1 MPIDDEFV
9 VGNGNENQNQQNE
22 NQNQPEETVT
32 KKEVNDSFEVIGNS
46 VEVFKKTV
54 INSRI
59 ERLSD
64 NEIYDTQSN
73 EPSSLSVVSTLN
85 LTKGAEINLYSNT
98 VLVQNPIVANMP
110 SCVFVIDSETPES
123 PYTEVIRIYG
133 GSNLIATGLGT
144 AKILVGYT
152 IKGTKIIDEIS
163 VTVDNKKTT
172 VEQGQGQGG
181 QQNGNENGQ
190 PQNTSSELTTGG
202 EQQQTT
208 GEGQQQTTGGEQQQT
223 TGGEQQQS
231 SGGSDAGA
239 ESGSVQTPGNELP

>member
-1 MPIDDEFV
+1 MPIDDELV
-9 VGNGNENQNQQNE
+9 VGNDNE
-22 NQNQPEETVT
+22 NQNQPEETVST
-32 KKEVNDSFEVIGNS
+32 PEVNDSFEVIGNS

-54 INSRI
+54 INSQV

-85 LTKGAEINLYSNT
+85 LTKGAEIDLYSNT

-190 PQNTSSELTTGG
+190 PQNTGSELTTG
-202 EQQQTT
+202 E
-208 GEGQQQTTGGEQQQT
+208 QQQTTGGEQQQT
-223 TGGEQQQS
+223 TGGEQQQAS
-231 SGGSDAGA
+231 SGSDAGA

>member
-1 MPIDDEFV
+1 MPIDDELV
-9 VGNGNENQNQQNE
+9 VGNENE
-22 NQNQPEETVT
+22 NQNQPEETVST
-32 KKEVNDSFEVIGNS
+32 PVKEVDDSFEVIGNS

-54 INSRI
+54 INSQV

-64 NEIYDTQSN
+64 NEIYDTSSN

-85 LTKGAEINLYSNT
+85 LTKGAEIDLYSNT

-172 VEQGQGQGG
+172 VEQGQGG

-190 PQNTSSELTTGG
+190 PQNTGSELTTG
-202 EQQQTT
+202 EQQ
-208 GEGQQQTTGGEQQQT
+208 
-223 TGGEQQQS
+223 
-231 SGGSDAGA
+231 
-239 ESGSVQTPGNELP
+239 

>member
-9 VGNGNENQNQQNE
+9 VGNENENE
-22 NQNQPEETVT
+22 NQNQPEETAT
-32 KKEVNDSFEVIGNS
+32 KKEVNDSFEVKGNS

-54 INSRI
+54 INSQV

-190 PQNTSSELTTGG
+190 PQNTGSELTTG
-202 EQQQTT
+202 E
-208 GEGQQQTTGGEQQQT
+208 QQQTTGGEQQQT
-223 TGGEQQQS
+223 TGGEQQQA

-239 ESGSVQTPGNELP
+239 ESGSAQTPGSELP

>member
-9 VGNGNENQNQQNE
+9 VGNENENE

-32 KKEVNDSFEVIGNS
+32 KKEVNDSFEVKGNS

-54 INSRI
+54 INSQV

-190 PQNTSSELTTGG
+190 PQNTGSELTTG
-202 EQQQTT
+202 E
-208 GEGQQQTTGGEQQQT
+208 QQQTTGGEQQQT
-223 TGGEQQQS
+223 TGGEQQQA

-239 ESGSVQTPGNELP
+239 ESGSAQTPGSELP

>member
-1 MPIDDEFV
+1 MPIDDELV
-9 VGNGNENQNQQNE
+9 VGNDNENQNQQ
-22 NQNQPEETVT
+22 EETVT
-32 KKEVNDSFEVIGNS
+32 PEVNDSFEVIGNS

-54 INSRI
+54 INSQV

-73 EPSSLSVVSTLN
+73 EPSSLSVVPTLN

-190 PQNTSSELTTGG
+190 PQNTSSELTTG
-202 EQQQTT
+202 E
-208 GEGQQQTTGGEQQQT
+208 QQQTTGGEQQQT
-223 TGGEQQQS
+223 
-231 SGGSDAGA
+231 SGGTDAGA
-239 ESGSVQTPGNELP
+239 ESGSVQNPGNELP

>member
-1 MPIDDEFV
+1 MPIDDELV
-9 VGNGNENQNQQNE
+9 VGNDNENQNQQ
-22 NQNQPEETVT
+22 EETVT
-32 KKEVNDSFEVIGNS
+32 PEVNDSFEVIGNS

-54 INSRI
+54 INSRV

-85 LTKGAEINLYSNT
+85 LTKGAEIDLYSNT

-152 IKGTKIIDEIS
+152 IKGTKIIDEIF

-190 PQNTSSELTTGG
+190 PQNTGSEL
-202 EQQQTT
+202 
-208 GEGQQQTTGGEQQQT
+208 TTGGEQQQT
-223 TGGEQQQS
+223 TGGEQQQA

>member
-1 MPIDDEFV
+1 MPIDDELV
-9 VGNGNENQNQQNE
+9 VGNDNE

-54 INSRI
+54 INSQVK
-59 ERLSD
+59 RLSD

-190 PQNTSSELTTGG
+190 PQNTGSELTTGG

-208 GEGQQQTTGGEQQQT
+208 GEQQQTTGGEQQQT
-223 TGGEQQQS
+223 TGGEQQQA

-239 ESGSVQTPGNELP
+239 GSGSVQTPGNELP

>member
-1 MPIDDEFV
+1 MPIDDELV
-9 VGNGNENQNQQNE
+9 VGNDNENQNQQE
-22 NQNQPEETVT
+22 DTTPVE
-32 KKEVNDSFEVIGNS
+32 EVNDSFEVVGNS
-46 VEVFKKTV
+46 VNVFKKTV
-54 INSRI
+54 INSQV

-163 VTVDNKKTT
+163 VTVDNKKPT
-172 VEQGQGQGG
+172 VEQGQGQG
-181 QQNGNENGQ
+181 QNENENGQ
-190 PQNTSSELTTGG
+190 PQQNTGSELTTGEG
-202 EQQQTT
+202 QQQTT
-208 GEGQQQTTGGEQQQT
+208 GEGQQQTTGEGQQQT
-223 TGGEQQQS
+223 
-231 SGGSDAGA
+231 SGGTDAGA

>member
-9 VGNGNENQNQQNE
+9 VGNDNENE

-32 KKEVNDSFEVIGNS
+32 KKEVNDSFEVKGNS

-54 INSRI
+54 INSQV

-110 SCVFVIDSETPES
+110 FCVFVIDSETPES

-190 PQNTSSELTTGG
+190 PQNTGSELTTG
-202 EQQQTT
+202 E
-208 GEGQQQTTGGEQQQT
+208 QQQTTGGEQQQT
-223 TGGEQQQS
+223 TGGEQQQA